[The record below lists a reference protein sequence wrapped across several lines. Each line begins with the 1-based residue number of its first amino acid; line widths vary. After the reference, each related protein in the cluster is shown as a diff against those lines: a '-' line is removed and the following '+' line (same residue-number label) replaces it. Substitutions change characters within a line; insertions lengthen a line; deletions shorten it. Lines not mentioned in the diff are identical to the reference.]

1 MICMVLNTIL
11 YMDGDVKN
19 KTIEHLLL
27 SLHTKTSVSLGISST
42 STNVCIMHINVYT
55 LVILYMKGHI
65 DDHVLH
71 VHVYIEPTMLT
82 ELLYPLQR
90 GYTPIHLAA
99 KEGHTACVERL
110 LSTPGIDVNIKGEVS
125 WSTEYLLLH
134 RVFHYKTT

>member
-1 MICMVLNTIL
+1 MVLNTIL

-19 KTIEHLLL
+19 KTIEQLLL
-27 SLHTKTSVSLGISST
+27 SLHTKSSVSLGISSP

-71 VHVYIEPTMLT
+71 VHVYIKPTMLT
-82 ELLYPLQR
+82 ELLYPLQY
-90 GYTPIHLAA
+90 GYTPIHLAT
-99 KEGHTACVERL
+99 KEGHTACVEHL